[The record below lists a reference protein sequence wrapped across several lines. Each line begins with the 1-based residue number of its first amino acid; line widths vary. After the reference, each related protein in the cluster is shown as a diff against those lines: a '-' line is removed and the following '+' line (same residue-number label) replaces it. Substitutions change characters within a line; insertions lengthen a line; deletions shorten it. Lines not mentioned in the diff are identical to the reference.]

1 MKTGPTTIRRRHL
14 LAAAAGGVAIA
25 ALPRAAGAEMQPA
38 TTEAIRKVTG
48 GKTPQEGRVTLRL
61 PPIAENGNTVPVT
74 VSVDSPMTAA
84 DHVKTV
90 HLFADRNP
98 TPDVA
103 TFHFTPAMGRA
114 QADTRMR
121 LGQTQDVIAVAEMS
135 DGSLWMGRTEV
146 KVTIGGCGG

>member
-1 MKTGPTTIRRRHL
+1 MTSMTMRRRHL
-14 LAAAAGGVAIA
+14 LATAAGGAAITV
-25 ALPRAAGAEMQPA
+25 LPRAAGAQMQPA
-38 TTEAIRKVTG
+38 TAEAIRKATG
-48 GKTPQEGRVTLRL
+48 GKEPQDGRVALRL
-61 PPIAENGNTVPVT
+61 PPIAENGNTVPLT

-90 HLFADRNP
+90 WIFADKNP

-103 TFHFTPAMGRA
+103 VFHLTPALGRA

-121 LGQTQDVIAVAEMS
+121 LGQTQDVIAVAQMS
-135 DGSLWMGRTEV
+135 DGAFYMARTEV